1 MAWCHAC
8 EEKKRIERT
17 VTGEFVFN
25 NKKETFKKF
34 VERQRKQKRSGFS
47 FRIGR
52 KKIR

>member
-17 VTGEFVFN
+17 VTGEFTFN
-25 NKKETFKKF
+25 KKKETFKKF

-47 FRIGR
+47 FKIG
-52 KKIR
+52 KNK

>member
-17 VTGEFVFN
+17 VTGEFAF
-25 NKKETFKKF
+25 NKKKDTFKKF
-34 VERQRKQKRSGFS
+34 VERQRKLKKSGYS

-52 KKIR
+52 KK